1 MRHEKFNG
9 KMKEFWMMQVKFC
22 IPDDETF
29 SDAFEAIAILVQY
42 ILEHGESLFD
52 IPTGIEMEE

>member
-22 IPDDETF
+22 IPDDEKI
-29 SDAFEAIAILVQY
+29 SGEFEAIAVLVQY
-42 ILEHGESLFD
+42 IL
-52 IPTGIEMEE
+52 